1 MANTSMLHVRTDAAD
16 REKAAA
22 ILESLGTNLS
32 AVVNMLLKQI
42 ILTRSIPF
50 EVKLYEPAYTIEQVV
65 EETKATMAMEGM
77 KLSEEET
84 QMLTDYT
91 EGKVSGDELRKM
103 IFDSVSPADR
113 GETPE
118 AV

>member
-1 MANTSMLHVRTDAAD
+1 M
-16 REKAAA
+16 
-22 ILESLGTNLS
+22 
-32 AVVNMLLKQI
+32 
-42 ILTRSIPF
+42 
-50 EVKLYEPAYTIEQVV
+50 KLNEPAYTLEQVV

-91 EGKVSGDELRKM
+91 EGKVSRDELRKM
-103 IFDSVSPADR
+103 IFDSVTPADR

>member
-1 MANTSMLHVRTDAAD
+1 MDA
-16 REKAAA
+16 K
-22 ILESLGTNLS
+22 
-32 AVVNMLLKQI
+32 
-42 ILTRSIPF
+42 
-50 EVKLYEPAYTIEQVV
+50 QVV

-103 IFDSVSPADR
+103 IFDSVSSADR
-113 GETPE
+113 GETP
-118 AV
+118 

>member
-1 MANTSMLHVRTDAAD
+1 MDA
-16 REKAAA
+16 K
-22 ILESLGTNLS
+22 
-32 AVVNMLLKQI
+32 
-42 ILTRSIPF
+42 
-50 EVKLYEPAYTIEQVV
+50 QVV

-91 EGKVSGDELRKM
+91 EGKVSGDELRKK
-103 IFDSVSPADR
+103 IFDSVYPPDR

-118 AV
+118 PV